1 MSEDSVALPAGLFDR
16 VRRNAGAAM
25 AAGII
30 LLVAGLLAVMSPF
43 VAGLSVALMV
53 GVLLVAGGLAQCF
66 LAFRAGALGHGV
78 VVFAVGVL
86 MAAAGVTLMQQP
98 VAGLAGLTLLLM
110 AYLVASGILEIVV
123 ALQLRPA
130 DGWLS
135 EAITG
140 AASLVLGVLLWR
152 QFPLSGAWAVGI
164 LFGVKMMFN
173 GWALVIVSRAT
184 RRFADEVESRQVA

>member
-1 MSEDSVALPAGLFDR
+1 M
-16 VRRNAGAAM
+16 
-25 AAGII
+25 
-30 LLVAGLLAVMSPF
+30 
-43 VAGLSVALMV
+43 
-53 GVLLVAGGLAQCF
+53 
-66 LAFRAGALGHGV
+66 
-78 VVFAVGVL
+78 
-86 MAAAGVTLMQQP
+86 
-98 VAGLAGLTLLLM
+98 
-110 AYLVASGILEIVV
+110 